1 MKTAFPALLVML
13 LPILLLAACTTAMK
27 PDKPDEKTTLV
38 GTGTEIVGAA
48 ASPLNDLNIVHTRI
62 PEILHAAKNAPY
74 ARPAERSCPA
84 LSREIQEL
92 DDVLGTDLDSKDPE
106 ADHGLL
112 DFGTRSASHAAVGAV
127 RSASEGLLPYRGWVR
142 KLSGAERHSK
152 QVAAAVAAGAIRR
165 AYLKGI
171 GEAMGC
177 EAPAAPLAKKSD
189 DSTPKS

>member
-1 MKTAFPALLVML
+1 MKTAFPALAV
-13 LPILLLAACTTAMK
+13 LLLAACTTAMK
-27 PDKPDEKTTLV
+27 PDKPDGKTTLV

-74 ARPAERSCPA
+74 ARPAELSCAA
-84 LSREIQEL
+84 LASEVQQL
-92 DDVLGTDLDSKDPE
+92 DDVLGTDLDSKDPG

-112 DFGTRSASHAAVGAV
+112 DFGTRSASNAAVGAV

-171 GEAMGC
+171 GQAMGC
-177 EAPAAPLAKKSD
+177 EAPAAPLAKKD
-189 DSTPKS
+189 DETSPKS